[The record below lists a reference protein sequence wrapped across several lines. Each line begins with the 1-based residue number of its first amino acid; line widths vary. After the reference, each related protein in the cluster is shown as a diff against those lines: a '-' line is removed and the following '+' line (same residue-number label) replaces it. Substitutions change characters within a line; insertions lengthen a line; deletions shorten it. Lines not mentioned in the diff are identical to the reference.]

1 MISQLA
7 AAGKV
12 KKKFSHCL
20 DNKKG
25 GGILAVGELV
35 EPKLNAAPIVEK
47 QYATLSPSLSP
58 LLSLLCMYTQHP
70 PPKVYIEI

>member
-1 MISQLA
+1 VISQLA

-20 DNKKG
+20 DNQKG

-35 EPKLNAAPIVEK
+35 EPKLNTSPIVQK
-47 QYATLSPSLSP
+47 QYATLSPTPRSLAY
-58 LLSLLCMYTQHP
+58 MYTHTLP
-70 PPKVYIEI
+70 PPKGFIEI